1 MPVLPTAVIRI
12 KAVDR
17 TQRKFVATPDK
28 QILVRGD
35 RQIASSNRTDEMD
48 LHAVIFL
55 LYARMWAEI
64 SQRKTPIPGL
74 ETRKARRDF
83 VGVVGSKWG

>member
-1 MPVLPTAVIRI
+1 
-12 KAVDR
+12 
-17 TQRKFVATPDK
+17 
-28 QILVRGD
+28 
-35 RQIASSNRTDEMD
+35 MD